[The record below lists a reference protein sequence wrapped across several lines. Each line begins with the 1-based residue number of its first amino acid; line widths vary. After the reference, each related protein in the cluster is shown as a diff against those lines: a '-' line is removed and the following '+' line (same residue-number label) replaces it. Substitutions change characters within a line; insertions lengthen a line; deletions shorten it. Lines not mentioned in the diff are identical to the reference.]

1 MSLRIFSA
9 ALILLLVGCAGETV
23 ADNVSESVAAADRI
37 ECAIGE
43 GAAFANNCALERA
56 EGNVLVLRHEDGGFR
71 KLTLDADGMIDTAD
85 GAGGITL
92 TPMPDGRTEVVIGP
106 DKYRLPAGL

>member
-9 ALILLLVGCAGETV
+9 ALILLLAGCARETA
-23 ADNVSESVAAADRI
+23 ADNARESVAAADRI

-43 GAAFANNCALERA
+43 DAAFANSCALERA
-56 EGNVLVLRHEDGGFR
+56 EGNVMVLRHEDGGFR
-71 KLTLDADGMIDTAD
+71 KLTLDADGTIDTAD
-85 GAGGITL
+85 GADGIAL
-92 TPMPDGRTEVVIGP
+92 TPMPDGRTEVAIGP

>member
-1 MSLRIFSA
+1 MSLRIFSV
-9 ALILLLVGCAGETV
+9 ALALCLTGCAAEP
-23 ADNVSESVAAADRI
+23 ADNVVETAAGEDRI

-43 GAAFANNCALERA
+43 GAAMANNCVLERS

-71 KLTLDADGMIDTAD
+71 KLMLEADGMIDTAD
-85 GAGGITL
+85 GADGL
-92 TPMPDGRTEVVIGP
+92 KLNPMPDGRTEVVIGA

>member
-1 MSLRIFSA
+1 MA
-9 ALILLLVGCAGETV
+9 GCASEPATENVV
-23 ADNVSESVAAADRI
+23 ATAAPADRI

-43 GAAFANNCALERA
+43 GAAMANSCALERS

-71 KLTLDADGMIDTAD
+71 KLTLEADGTIDTAD
-85 GAGGITL
+85 GADGLEL
-92 TPMPDGRTEVVIGP
+92 TPMPDGRTEIVIGA